1 LVTIRKSKL
10 FAVTEVADLTI
21 ALQRIEPREIVVAD
35 VIVVVKKRS
44 LHVLV
49 KTELLGNLETNG
61 HLAKLAD
68 HVKSVPQEKLV
79 RLAMN
84 VRHAKIVDH
93 ATNDRHVKS
102 VRLAMNDRHVKS
114 VRLAMNVRHVKSVDH
129 ATNDRHVKSVRLVT
143 NGHRGKLLLE
153 IDRIDRIDQHA
164 GQRRV
169 IMML

>member
-1 LVTIRKSKL
+1 MVTIRKSTL

-21 ALQRIEPREIVVAD
+21 ALQRIELREIVVAD

-49 KTELLGNLETNG
+49 KTELLGNLETNV

-84 VRHAKIVDH
+84 VRHATNVDHVTNDRH

-102 VRLAMNDRHVKS
+102 VG
-114 VRLAMNVRHVKSVDH
+114 
-129 ATNDRHVKSVRLVT
+129 LVT
-143 NGHRGKLLLE
+143 NGHRGKNVDRGKLLLE
-153 IDRIDRIDQHA
+153 IDRIDQHA

-169 IMML
+169 IMTL

>member
-1 LVTIRKSKL
+1 MTIRKSTL

-21 ALQRIEPREIVVAD
+21 ALQRIELREIVVAD

-49 KTELLGNLETNG
+49 KTELLGNLETNV

-84 VRHAKIVDH
+84 VRHVKLVGLVTNVRHAKIADHVMNDRH

-102 VRLAMNDRHVKS
+102 VG
-114 VRLAMNVRHVKSVDH
+114 
-129 ATNDRHVKSVRLVT
+129 LVT
-143 NGHRGKLLLE
+143 NGHRGKNVDRGKLLLE
-153 IDRIDRIDQHA
+153 IDRIDQHA

-169 IMML
+169 IKTL

>member
-1 LVTIRKSKL
+1 LVTIRKSTL

-21 ALQRIEPREIVVAD
+21 ALQRIELREIVVAD

-49 KTELLGNLETNG
+49 KTELLGSLETNG

-79 RLAMN
+79 RLATN
-84 VRHAKIVDH
+84 ADH
-93 ATNDRHVKS
+93 
-102 VRLAMNDRHVKS
+102 AMNDRHVKI
-114 VRLAMNVRHVKSVDH
+114 VDHVKSVG
-129 ATNDRHVKSVRLVT
+129 LVT
-143 NGHRGKLLLE
+143 NGHHVTNADRGKLLLE

-169 IMML
+169 IMTL

>member
-1 LVTIRKSKL
+1 MTIRKSTL

-21 ALQRIEPREIVVAD
+21 ALQRIELREIVVAD

-49 KTELLGNLETNG
+49 KTELLGNLETNV

-79 RLAMN
+79 RLVTNVRHVKLVGLVTN
-84 VRHAKIVDH
+84 VRHAKIADH
-93 ATNDRHVKS
+93 ATND
-102 VRLAMNDRHVKS
+102 
-114 VRLAMNVRHVKSVDH
+114 RHVKSVDH
-129 ATNDRHVKSVRLVT
+129 ATNDRHVKSVGLVT
-143 NGHRGKLLLE
+143 IGHHVKNVDRGKNGRHGKLLLE
-153 IDRIDRIDQHA
+153 IDRIDQHA

-169 IMML
+169 IKTL

>member
-1 LVTIRKSKL
+1 VTIRKSTL

-21 ALQRIEPREIVVAD
+21 ALQRIELREIVVAD

-49 KTELLGNLETNG
+49 KTELLGSLETNG

-79 RLAMN
+79 RLATNADHAMN
-84 VRHAKIVDH
+84 DRHVKIVDHVKSVGLVTNGHHVTNADH
-93 ATNDRHVKS
+93 ATNDRHVKI
-102 VRLAMNDRHVKS
+102 VDHVKS
-114 VRLAMNVRHVKSVDH
+114 VG
-129 ATNDRHVKSVRLVT
+129 LVT
-143 NGHRGKLLLE
+143 NGHRGKNVDRGKLLLE

-169 IMML
+169 IMTL

>member
-1 LVTIRKSKL
+1 MTIRKSTL

-21 ALQRIEPREIVVAD
+21 ALQRIELREIVVAD

-79 RLAMN
+79 RLVTNVRHVKLVGLVTN
-84 VRHAKIVDH
+84 VRHAKIADHVMNDRHATNVDHVTNDRH

-102 VRLAMNDRHVKS
+102 VG
-114 VRLAMNVRHVKSVDH
+114 
-129 ATNDRHVKSVRLVT
+129 LVT
-143 NGHRGKLLLE
+143 NGHRGKNVDRGKLLLE
-153 IDRIDRIDQHA
+153 IDRIDQHA

-169 IMML
+169 IMTL